1 MNIRLPQQNQPQ
13 VIIEPDTAQSQLG
26 ALDAQEIKALYME
39 HGAILFRGF
48 SLNLNEFTEF
58 SDQFCSNY
66 VSNKSPGR
74 EVLSSDGRVQTVN
87 LGSQYFPL
95 HPEISR
101 EPWQPDVAW
110 FACQQPS
117 RLGGETTI
125 CDGVTVANALSP
137 ELHKHLT
144 QNSLAHTLPTDLN
157 WCANFLGRDELQA
170 SELENF
176 SDQATFQF
184 KVSGEQFFRTYL
196 RPMLHK
202 PMFCDEWAYGSFLV
216 FARQKLQVR
225 NFPCYADGTEVS
237 DALVQEI
244 EIISNQLATAI
255 KWCKDDVLMLDNTRF
270 MHGRNPIGDPQSR
283 RILTQ
288 FGYLSFVPDDY
299 PNLAKQTW
307 RSNNQAWRQ

>member
-1 MNIRLPQQNQPQ
+1 LKIRLPQPNQPQ
-13 VIIEPDTAQSQLG
+13 VIIESDKPQDQLRMLDTQQ
-26 ALDAQEIKALYME
+26 IKALYIE

-48 SLNLNEFTEF
+48 CLNIAEF
-58 SDQFCSNY
+58 SEFSNRFCSNY

-101 EPWQPDVAW
+101 EPWQPDIAW

-125 CDGVTVANALSP
+125 CDGVRLAKALSP
-137 ELHKHLT
+137 ELHKHLLHS
-144 QNSLAHTLPTDLN
+144 SLAHTLPTDLK
-157 WCANFLGRDELQA
+157 WCSAFLGKDELQA
-170 SELENF
+170 NELESY

-184 KVSGEQFFRTYL
+184 NVSGEQISRTYL

-225 NFPCYADGTEVS
+225 DFPCYADGSEVS
-237 DALVQEI
+237 DALVDEI
-244 EIISNQLATAI
+244 ETISNRLATAI
-255 KWCKDDVLMLDNTRF
+255 KWLKDDVLMLDNTRF

-299 PNLAKQTW
+299 PDLAKQTW
-307 RSNNQAWRQ
+307 RVANQA

>member
-1 MNIRLPQQNQPQ
+1 MKIRLPQQNQPQ
-13 VIIEPDTAQSQLG
+13 VIIEPDTGISELG
-26 ALDAQEIKALYME
+26 TLDTQQIISLYMR

-48 SLNLNEFTEF
+48 SLNLDEFAQF
-58 SDQFCSNY
+58 SDRFCSSY

-87 LGSQYFPL
+87 LGTQYFPL

-117 RLGGETTI
+117 RVGGETTI
-125 CDGVTVANALSP
+125 CDGVAIANALSP
-137 ELHKHLT
+137 ELHKHLRE
-144 QNSLAHTLPTDLN
+144 NILAHTLPTDIN
-157 WCANFLGRDELQA
+157 WCAGFLAADALQA
-170 SELENF
+170 SELEGF

-184 KVSGEQFFRTYL
+184 KVVGEQLFRTYL

-202 PMFCDEWAYGSFLV
+202 PMFCAEWAYGSFLV

-225 NFPCYADGTEVS
+225 DFPCYADGSEVS

-244 EIISNQLATAI
+244 ETISNRLATAI
-255 KWCKDDVLMLDNTRF
+255 KWRKGDVLMLDNTRF

-288 FGYLSFVPDDY
+288 FGYLSFVPDNY

-307 RSNNQAWRQ
+307 RNAKNGK